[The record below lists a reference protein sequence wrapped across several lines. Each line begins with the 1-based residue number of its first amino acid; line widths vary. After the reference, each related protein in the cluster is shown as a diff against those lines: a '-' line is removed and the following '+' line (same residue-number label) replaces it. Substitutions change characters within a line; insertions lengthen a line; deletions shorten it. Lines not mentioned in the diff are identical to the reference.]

1 MVKKEETIND
11 NHALRDLKVLEEIE
25 KDPSISQRDL
35 SRRLGVAL
43 GITNSLIKTLARKG
57 LVKIR
62 GKNNRSLT
70 YHLTHAGVLHK
81 SKLAMQ
87 WTLNTIGD
95 YRRLRG
101 EVSEKLSHLA
111 ADGLSRIGIYGANE
125 LAEIVILTAAE
136 AGVELIGV
144 AGVEPEP
151 ATLATFRVGS
161 LEELLKSAPDAL
173 VNCTDAD
180 LKSELSHYNDAK
192 KMPVFDLIE

>member
-1 MVKKEETIND
+1 MDKKEEKIND
-11 NHALRDLKVLEEIE
+11 NHALRDLKVLEEID
-25 KDPSISQRDL
+25 KDPTISQRDL
-35 SRRLGVAL
+35 SQQLGVAL

-101 EVSEKLSHLA
+101 EVSGKLSLLA
-111 ADGLSRIGIYGANE
+111 AEGLSKIGIYGSNE

-136 AGVELIGV
+136 AGVELIGI
-144 AGVEPEP
+144 ADAEPEP
-151 ATLATFRVGS
+151 ATLANFQVGS

-173 VNCTDAD
+173 VNCTGSD
-180 LKSELSHYNDAK
+180 LKSELAHYADAK
-192 KMPVFDLIE
+192 ELPVFDLIE